1 MIDYTE
7 PTVSREIDG
16 YIYTHDKPS
25 ATAALKLAGRVAQV
39 AGPSGLKA
47 IVQRYASGFAEAAPS
62 LVVAA
67 GAELNPFGALIQASY
82 GLQQDPDLPR
92 DLVAGMKVDRVRPA
106 GAGGTIGD
114 RFDAHFAGELPHLFR
129 VCEFALVH
137 TFLGFTLGR
146 PFPSGALTSPA
157 AVTDASFGSPSPSA
171 GSSATPES
179 PTS

>member
-1 MIDYTE
+1 MIDYTQ
-7 PTVSREIDG
+7 PTVTREIDG
-16 YIYTHDKPS
+16 IHYTHDKPS
-25 ATAALKLAGRVAQV
+25 ATDAIRIMGRVGQV

-47 IVQRYASGFAEAAPS
+47 IVQRYAAGFAELAPS

-67 GAELNPFGALIQASY
+67 GADPNPYGALLQASY

-92 DLVAGMKVDRVRPA
+92 DLVQGMKCSAIRPI
-106 GAGGTIGD
+106 GAQGTIGD

-146 PFPSGALTSPA
+146 PFPSGALSSPA
-157 AVTDASFGSPSPSA
+157 AATVESSDSAAPSE
-171 GSSATPES
+171 GSSAEPAS
-179 PTS
+179 